1 MLFDTFITYIQHK
14 EVIVY
19 KIIDVA
25 LVALARELIV
35 YISPVNNSFD
45 LARAAVLATATLVI
59 GVVDY
64 LKHRRSA

>member
-1 MLFDTFITYIQHK
+1 
-14 EVIVY
+14 
-19 KIIDVA
+19 VA

-45 LARAAVLATATLVI
+45 LARATVLATATLVI

-64 LKHRRSA
+64 LQHRRSA